1 MLSKQNETNLTL
13 VNDVDSN
20 NNRMK
25 DIMQKFILK
34 NDLSCLT
41 MEEKLIFILNRCK
54 DLKLDPRSQPIMIIK
69 SKEKVGNSFVEKET
83 PYISKSGGEQ
93 LAKVHQVSVLDTEE
107 KILDDVFIVKA
118 KVSLPNGR
126 ISQAIGVTPLFTEYD
141 GKVTKIT
148 GAKKCNAM
156 MVADTKARRRAVLSI
171 CGTGMIDESEIDTM
185 NVVAKIN
192 PYEQKI
198 EPVLLNQT
206 VSFNQI
212 EDFDKKLDDYKTK
225 IYLCSNLDDL
235 KSVFK
240 EAYTQNWGSE
250 KENYIGTLTQIKDD
264 KKKQIED
271 LINDEVP
278 L

>member
-13 VNDVDSN
+13 INDVDSN
-20 NNRMK
+20 SNRMK

-54 DLKLDPRSQPIMIIK
+54 DLKLDPRSQPIMILK

-93 LAKVHQVSVLDTEE
+93 LAKVHQVSILDTEE

-141 GKVTKIT
+141 GKITKIT

-171 CGTGMIDESEIDTM
+171 CGTGMIDESEIDTI

-198 EPVLLNQT
+198 EPVLLNQ
-206 VSFNQI
+206 I
-212 EDFDKKLDDYKTK
+212 EKDFEQKLDSYKTK

-240 EAYTQNWGSE
+240 EAYTQNWGNE

-264 KKKQIED
+264 KKKQLED
-271 LINDEVP
+271 FLNDEVP